1 MTRSR
6 ATLTG
11 RGSPAV
17 SCNGTP
23 GRERFRSWWPRSA
36 RRWDGRMPGRPFSTG
51 DIKALSGMGPRFA
64 IAYVQ
69 EYFLDPA
76 DARHL
81 RPAALSSW
89 KQFLNTPES
98 ITAQRTYAEAT
109 VLLSAHHL
117 AAKFMPEAATHT
129 RVIAFFFDAVAQMC
143 QRICS
148 RLVSTSTLSDCAR
161 RGCRYSGTLES
172 RPLNQA
178 SPGQISFRQ
187 WLLYS

>member
-11 RGSPAV
+11 RGSPVV

-36 RRWDGRMPGRPFSTG
+36 RRWDGRRRKPTSRPG
-51 DIKALSGMGPRFA
+51 IIEALSTLPPRLA
-64 IAYVQ
+64 IPYVR
-69 EYFLDPA
+69 EHFLDPG
-76 DARHL
+76 DHCRL
-81 RPAALSSW
+81 RPEALTSW